1 MPKTATCGQCDVPFL
16 YAGPFP
22 KRIRY
27 LSGKFTPGLLHAGTS
42 LLLTA
47 SKSKSMRMLTI
58 FIFAATLTVSA
69 NSFSQEV
76 TLSAKGLSL
85 KSIFS
90 AVEQQTGFVFFYN
103 KQLLLNTKPVTISA
117 QNMPLVEFLQAALK
131 DQPLNFRIESKTI
144 FLSHKPVAD
153 VELQKEEIS
162 PADSIRVITGVVM
175 SENGEPLVGASVLIK
190 GLFRGTTTDA
200 KGAFVIRAS
209 TGQVLV
215 ISAVGHEQM
224 EVRVRVSD
232 RLTVKMIQAVT
243 TMKDQVVT
251 GIYQRKKESFT
262 GSSTTFTAKELKMVS
277 NQSPLQAL
285 KTLDPSF
292 AIIEKSTFGS
302 DPNRLPD
309 IEIRGKSSVIGLT
322 EQYGT
327 NPNQPLFIRL
337 YQWQLF
343 CHYDNSNNHYIYK
356 FYANGATPQKR
367 DMYSVLPLA
376 TNFDKASFY
385 AFSSNRTVVFYA
397 VGNILYAYDYNRGFE
412 KTYTFPEVADEI
424 TMLKFDTQVDF
435 TANALYVATYN
446 ASTKGRLRRYTV
458 GTNPNTV
465 TISPVIKSDWDGLI
479 KIKDMNWRAVN

>member
-16 YAGPFP
+16 YTGPFP

-27 LSGKFTPGLLHAGTS
+27 LSGEFIPGLLYTGTS

-58 FIFAATLTVSA
+58 FLFAATLTVSA

-117 QNMPLVEFLQAALK
+117 QNMPLVEFLQVALK

-144 FLSHKPVAD
+144 FLSRKPFAE
-153 VELQKEEIS
+153 VELQKEELP
-162 PADSIRVITGVVM
+162 PADSTRVITGVVM
-175 SENGEPLVGASVLIK
+175 SENGELLVGASVLIK
-190 GLFRGTTTDA
+190 GLFRGTSTDA
-200 KGAFVIRAS
+200 KGTFVIRAS

-224 EVRVRVSD
+224 EVRVKASD
-232 RLTVKMIQAVT
+232 RLTVKMMQAVT
-243 TMKDQVVT
+243 AMKDQVVT

-262 GSSTTFTAKELKMVS
+262 GSSATFTTKELKMVS

-292 AIIEKSTFGS
+292 AII
-302 DPNRLPD
+302 
-309 IEIRGKSSVIGLT
+309 
-322 EQYGT
+322 
-327 NPNQPLFIRL
+327 
-337 YQWQLF
+337 
-343 CHYDNSNNHYIYK
+343 
-356 FYANGATPQKR
+356 
-367 DMYSVLPLA
+367 
-376 TNFDKASFY
+376 
-385 AFSSNRTVVFYA
+385 
-397 VGNILYAYDYNRGFE
+397 
-412 KTYTFPEVADEI
+412 
-424 TMLKFDTQVDF
+424 
-435 TANALYVATYN
+435 
-446 ASTKGRLRRYTV
+446 
-458 GTNPNTV
+458 
-465 TISPVIKSDWDGLI
+465 
-479 KIKDMNWRAVN
+479 